1 MIFAPQGHWA
11 CLEEYLP
18 VATAIGTWWVR
29 PEMLLNTLQ
38 GPGQP
43 PPDPQQIMFRLQMSI
58 VPHGKDLSGG
68 LILGS
73 HSGPSGLRALPAV
86 FLSSLRF
93 AVGSEL
99 CDWIQRRVKTETRGG
114 TARVTGDRA
123 QHRAVTAPGGPC
135 SRGEGQPPE

>member
-1 MIFAPQGHWA
+1 MPPRDTGR
-11 CLEEYLP
+11 CLEEYLAA
-18 VATAIGTWWVR
+18 ATAIDTWWVR
-29 PEMLLNTLQ
+29 PGMLLNTLQ

-43 PPDPQQIMFRLQMSI
+43 PPAPQQITFWLQTSI

-73 HSGPSGLRALPAV
+73 LWSLCSGTHSGPSGLRVLPAV

-99 CDWIQRRVKTETRGG
+99 RD
-114 TARVTGDRA
+114 
-123 QHRAVTAPGGPC
+123 
-135 SRGEGQPPE
+135 